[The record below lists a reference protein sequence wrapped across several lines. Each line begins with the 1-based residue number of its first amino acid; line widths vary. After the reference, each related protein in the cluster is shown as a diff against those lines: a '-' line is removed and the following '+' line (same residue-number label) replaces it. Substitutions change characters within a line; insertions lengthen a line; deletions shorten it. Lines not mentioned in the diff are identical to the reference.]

1 METCASR
8 AAMHELVTTNF
19 GAIRY
24 SESDIYHFPSG
35 LPAFEAETRFLLL
48 ERPESA
54 PVLFL
59 QSLHTPDLAFITIPA
74 AHIQPGY
81 SVEPE
86 LADLDVLD
94 AAGLAKCTLG
104 ALAIL
109 TISEGSVTAN
119 LQAPVLICAETH
131 RGVQV
136 LRPES
141 PYASRHPLPL
151 PGGGA
156 PCS

>member
-1 METCASR
+1 
-8 AAMHELVTTNF
+8 MHELVTTNF

-59 QSLHTPDLAFITIPA
+59 QSLQTPDLAFITVPA
-74 AHIQPGY
+74 THLQPDY
-81 SVEPE
+81 TVEPE
-86 LADLDVLD
+86 LADLEALG
-94 AAGLAKCTLG
+94 AAELVKCTLG
-104 ALAIL
+104 MLAIL
-109 TISEGSVTAN
+109 TITGGSVTAN
-119 LQAPVLICAETH
+119 LQAPVLVCTETH

-141 PYASRHPLPL
+141 PYASRHPLP
-151 PGGGA
+151 GGGA
-156 PCS
+156 SCS

>member
-1 METCASR
+1 
-8 AAMHELVTTNF
+8 MHELVTTNF

-24 SESDIYHFPSG
+24 SETDIYLFPAG

-48 ERPESA
+48 ERPETA

-59 QSLHTPDLAFITIPA
+59 QSTQSPELAFITIPA
-74 AHIQPGY
+74 IQIQPDY
-81 SVEPE
+81 AVEPTSGDLE
-86 LADLDVLD
+86 ALGASGMDRYSLA
-94 AAGLAKCTLG
+94 

-109 TISEGSVTAN
+109 TIAEGAVTAN
-119 LQAPVLICAETH
+119 LQAPVLICPDTH
-131 RGVQV
+131 RAIQV

-151 PGGGA
+151 REGRS
-156 PCS
+156 CS

>member
-1 METCASR
+1 
-8 AAMHELVTTNF
+8 MHELVTTNF
-19 GAIRY
+19 GVIRY

-35 LPAFEAETRFLLL
+35 LPAFEAETRFLLI

-59 QSLHTPDLAFITIPA
+59 QSLQSPELAFITVPA

-81 SVEPE
+81 AVEPTLGD
-86 LADLDVLD
+86 LAILD
-94 AAGLAKCTLG
+94 AGELPKYTLG

-109 TISEGSVTAN
+109 TIAEGSVTAN
-119 LQAPVLICAETH
+119 LQAPVLVCPETR
-131 RGVQV
+131 RGLQV

-141 PYASRHPLPL
+141 PYASRYPLPV
-151 PGGGA
+151 PGGGT
-156 PCS
+156 CS

>member
-1 METCASR
+1 MRAPTT

-24 SESDIYHFPSG
+24 SESDIYHFPTG
-35 LPAFEAETRFLLL
+35 LPAFEAETRFLLI

-59 QSLHTPDLAFITIPA
+59 QSVSTPDLAFITVPA
-74 AHIQPGY
+74 VDIQPEY
-81 SVEPE
+81 RVEPME
-86 LADLDVLD
+86 ADLELLG
-94 AAGLAKCTLG
+94 AAELSRYTLG

-109 TISEGSVTAN
+109 TISEASVTAN
-119 LQAPVLICAETH
+119 LQAPVLVCPETR

-141 PYASRHPLPL
+141 PWASRHPLPA
-151 PGGGA
+151 PGA
-156 PCS
+156 SACS